1 MDPQMTSRTAIAAL
15 LTCVMGLLLFA
26 CGGSSGS
33 ASNSAGT
40 IATTPSRTKTAD
52 PVAGKPLQANRGEK
66 ERKRRGKRNGGDEG
80 GGQPQTAKAPSS
92 RQKKASADEKASS
105 GPSTSDTSCPA
116 GMTAK
121 LCEAI
126 LQSKSQVGGSSTTA
140 APKCPPGFD
149 RKQCQRL
156 SEGQGSGGGTP
167 PTGECPPA
175 LPAAV
180 CADLAKQGVEAA
192 P

>member
-1 MDPQMTSRTAIAAL
+1 
-15 LTCVMGLLLFA
+15 
-26 CGGSSGS
+26 
-33 ASNSAGT
+33 
-40 IATTPSRTKTAD
+40 
-52 PVAGKPLQANRGEK
+52 
-66 ERKRRGKRNGGDEG
+66 
-80 GGQPQTAKAPSS
+80 
-92 RQKKASADEKASS
+92 
-105 GPSTSDTSCPA
+105 
-116 GMTAK
+116 MTAK